1 MGAKGRKSLTKK
13 LQQKALQRV
22 DASAKKEAAPAA
34 DYLPLEGGP
43 ARKLPV
49 QKEPEDKATVLYIGR
64 IPHGFYEDEMKA
76 YFSQFGIV
84 KRLRLAR
91 NRKTGRSRHY
101 GYIEFQHPEVA
112 KIVAETMHN
121 KLLFEHLLQ
130 VYIVPPE
137 RVHPK
142 LWKGAS
148 RKYEPL
154 NWVEIER
161 ARQDK
166 ERTLPEH
173 QKIIEGILKKD
184 KSRRRKI
191 EAAGIDYE
199 CPEFVGETVVVPKKI
214 RFE

>member
-1 MGAKGRKSLTKK
+1 MGAKGRKSLTNK

-22 DASAKKEAAPAA
+22 EASAKKEAAPA

-49 QKEPEDKATVLYIGR
+49 QKEPVDKATVLYIGR

-76 YFSQFGIV
+76 FFSQFGVV

-91 NRKTGRSRHY
+91 NRKTGRSKHY
-101 GYIEFQHPEVA
+101 GYIEFLSPEVA
-112 KIVAETMHN
+112 KIAAEAMHN
-121 KLLFEHLLQ
+121 HLLFEHLLQ
-130 VYIVPPE
+130 VYLVLPE

-148 RKYEPL
+148 RRYEPL

-161 ARQDK
+161 KRQDK
-166 ERTLPEH
+166 ERTLQEH
-173 QKIIEGILKKD
+173 HKLVEGILKKD
-184 KSRRRKI
+184 KKRRRKI

-199 CPEFVGETVVVPKKI
+199 CPEFVGETLVIPKKI